1 MYEMA
6 KKAREAMRGKAKRL
20 AGEKDSKVDSS
31 NWTPSE
37 PLDANV
43 KTGMRPI
50 SQRQFKKQ
58 CVTHLVPSLLMR
70 ALVQTQWIGPAQ
82 SIHGC

>member
-20 AGEKDSKVDSS
+20 AGEKDQKVDSS
-31 NWTPSE
+31 DFTPAA
-37 PLDANV
+37 PLNADV

-50 SQRQFKKQ
+50 SKQGFKRGGKIAGDKAE
-58 CVTHLVPSLLMR
+58 THAGR
-70 ALVQTQWIGPAQ
+70 
-82 SIHGC
+82 